1 MTLQEYLRIARDN
14 DVRHLDKMPHP
25 AVEAASS
32 PFGEAVKRSLFIR
45 HSIKVD
51 SWKMLPT
58 IMTEH
63 GPKPLLFAD
72 MSWLRQAIATSRSLF
87 LNGS

>member
-1 MTLQEYLRIARDN
+1 MVVVRLGKTSTRKRRYGMTLQEYLRVARDN

-25 AVEAASS
+25 Q
-32 PFGEAVKRSLFIR
+32 
-45 HSIKVD
+45 VD
-51 SWKMLPT
+51 SWKMLTT

-63 GPKPLLFAD
+63 GPKPLILAD
-72 MSWLRQAIATSRSLF
+72 MSWLRQAIVDERSLF